1 MEFETWGYQ
10 YIRGASDQFIRH
22 IEGENALNIYPEYG
36 QRHARADELISHL
49 LGSEPC
55 LFYIRREGLGRNPEY
70 EIWEFIVAT
79 DRDDFPLPLNLE
91 ERQKTLQIWASVPQD
106 GRGYLGLIKINLVT
120 LEKGQDN
127 AFSSPRFLLLQ
138 PKFQNNIGIPETTF
152 AEIVAMPIS
161 SSYVPT
167 TEHIQGWS
175 NYLKI
180 QKSIAEKSQFY
191 VPAVSFRY
199 SPSKNSITFT
209 INPALATSN
218 GLVSI
223 TTEEF
228 WKRARKAIN
237 KPLKS
242 LANADEIHY
251 RYAGQELGNID
262 KVRPDINQIEVILEP
277 DIAESF
283 TEEDFTLPE
292 ILFFKDNGS
301 LAQIRWQEDALRN
314 LRDGYT
320 HNFNLST
327 FFFEASQARP
337 LVETVQLAK
346 QDLFL
351 DKANDSQLAAVEAVL
366 AAKDLIL
373 LQGPPGTGKT
383 TVITEICYQVAI
395 RGGRTL
401 IASQANLAVDNALS
415 RLPHHPALRPVRDG
429 NSGKVSREGE
439 SFLSANVVNKWLN
452 DTSAEC
458 ENRLSKHQKVVTG
471 LRLLLTSLDRFQD
484 YLQFED
490 NFPQQRQELLNT
502 KRIRDL
508 ECQEKREIYNQL
520 QERQEKIQLMQS
532 ELQQLIASNHVFCIQ
547 QQIKIEELNIRK
559 NEVTLALNELEEWQK
574 TANSQIYVILK
585 RCLQQRNSFTEAL
598 IPLPS
603 QLQVI
608 AQEVCQQPWKQYFDE
623 CQVEINNFIFQ
634 LNEYDEVYKI
644 GNQIYWLLSQKQ
656 ETSVNI
662 ERANSQLSQVK
673 ELLAGKL
680 QGKRPLAVINIL
692 HHHCQITVREIN
704 QFTETRKLEI
714 AAIKLE
720 AIKQEYERL
729 IKNLQGINWEFKLYQ
744 LTARVSNGITGSAN
758 NFLNQL
764 LRDTEQKLLQ
774 ISEFQNNLQAELE
787 HLTILETINNYIECE
802 LENIINITNTA
813 LKELTEAE
821 NIVQEFQTQIEELES
836 DLENYRNWWVSIYK
850 EIPDWLKPDI
860 HDQDLFNTEILRTN
874 IPIKFDL
881 WQQELE
887 KSEAYLNQW
896 ERTIQKWIDKL
907 RQPSDR
913 EYEAL
918 RKKYLD
924 NANVIGVTCMK
935 AAKCNYL
942 QKSSH
947 FDVVIIDEVSKSTP
961 PELLIPTLKG
971 KKVVM
976 IGDYR
981 QLPAILDEEN
991 LDELAEELS
1000 IPRDNLQFLEQ
1011 SWFGLQFQAARTSQP
1026 SIAKR
1031 LNVQYRMHPQIMEAI
1046 NQFYDEG
1053 DGGLNCGLT
1062 NPDIERAHNLAGSV
1076 IKENNH
1082 IMWVPIPL
1090 DRKFGE
1096 KQDGTSYYNEVE
1108 INKIKILCEQ
1118 MEQSWA
1124 SKVANGA
1131 PKKEIGIITFYGSQ
1145 LKRIEKA
1152 FPRNRFPSLDIHTG
1166 TVDRFQG
1173 MEKPII
1179 IVSMVRNNPH
1189 SKFGFAQTPE
1199 RVNVAFSR
1207 AKELL
1212 TIVGCHDLFTQLPI
1226 YKKVSEVVHK
1236 YGGFIDLFK

>member
-10 YIRGASDQFIRH
+10 YIRGASDQFICR
-22 IEGENALNIYPEYG
+22 IEGANALNIYPEYR
-36 QRHARADELISHL
+36 QRHARADELISL
-49 LGSEPC
+49 ILGSEPC
-55 LFYIRREGLGRNPEY
+55 VFYIRRERLGRNPEY

-79 DRDDFPLPLNLE
+79 DRDDFSLPIGLE
-91 ERQKTLQIWASVPQD
+91 ERQKTLQIWASVPRD
-106 GRGYLGLIKINLVT
+106 GRGYLGLIKINLVN
-120 LEKGQDN
+120 LEQGHDN
-127 AFSSPRFLLLQ
+127 AFSSLRLILLQ
-138 PKFQNNIGIPETTF
+138 RDRLNNIGIPETAF

-161 SSYVPT
+161 TSYVPT
-167 TEHIQGWS
+167 KDHIQGWS

-191 VPAVSFRY
+191 VPTVSFRY
-199 SPSKNSITFT
+199 SPSKNSIDFT
-209 INPALATSN
+209 IKPDLATSN
-218 GLVSI
+218 GFVSI
-223 TTEEF
+223 TPEGF
-228 WKRARKAIN
+228 WKRAKKAIN
-237 KPLKS
+237 KPLKY
-242 LANADEIHY
+242 LAHAEEIHY
-251 RYAGQELGNID
+251 RYADQELGNIHQ
-262 KVRPDINQIEVILEP
+262 VRPDINQIEVKLEP

-314 LRDGYT
+314 LRDGHT

-327 FFFEASQARP
+327 FFFEASQAKP
-337 LVETVQLAK
+337 LVETVQIAK

-366 AAKDLIL
+366 AAEDLIL

-383 TVITEICYQVAI
+383 TVITEICYQIAI

-429 NSGKVSREGE
+429 NSGSVSREGE
-439 SFLSANVVNKWLN
+439 SFLSANVVKKWLN

-458 ENRLSKHQKVVTG
+458 ENRLSKHQKVVKG
-471 LRLLLTSLDRFQD
+471 LRPLLTSLDRFQD

-508 ECQEKREIYNQL
+508 ECQEKREIYNKL
-520 QERQEKIQLMQS
+520 REEQEKNQLMQS
-532 ELQQLIASNHVFCIQ
+532 ELQQLIASNQVFCTQ
-547 QQIKIEELNIRK
+547 QQIKIAELNIRK
-559 NEVTLALNELEEWQK
+559 NELILAINELEEWQK
-574 TANSQIYVILK
+574 TANSQIYIILK
-585 RCLQQRNSFTEAL
+585 RCLQQRDSFTEAL

-603 QLQVI
+603 QLQII

-644 GNQIYWLLSQKQ
+644 GNQIYWLFLQKQ
-656 ETSVNI
+656 QTSVNL
-662 ERANSQLSQVK
+662 ETSNSQVSQFK
-673 ELLAGKL
+673 EFLAGKL
-680 QGKRPLAVINIL
+680 QGNRPLAAINKL
-692 HHHCQITVREIN
+692 HHYCQIAIREIN
-704 QFTETRKLEI
+704 QLTETRSLEI
-714 AAIKLE
+714 TTIKLE
-720 AIKQEYERL
+720 AIKQQYEEL
-729 IKNLQGINWEFKLYQ
+729 IKNLQSVNWEFKLYQ
-744 LTARVSNGITGSAN
+744 LTAIISKSITVSAKNL
-758 NFLNQL
+758 LNQL
-764 LRDTEQKLLQ
+764 LRDTEEKLLQ
-774 ISEFQNNLQAELE
+774 ISEYQNNLQAELE
-787 HLTILETINNYIECE
+787 NLKILETINNYIECQV
-802 LENIINITNTA
+802 ENMITITNRA
-813 LKELTEAE
+813 LNELTETE
-821 NIVQEFQTQIEELES
+821 NIVQEVQNQIEELES
-836 DLENYRNWWVSIYK
+836 NLEKYRNWWVSIYK

-860 HDQDLFNTEILRTN
+860 HDQDLFNTEILRTK
-874 IPIKFDL
+874 ILIKFDL
-881 WQQELE
+881 WEQELE

-907 RQPSDR
+907 RQPSDI

-918 RKKYLD
+918 RKTYLD

-947 FDVVIIDEVSKSTP
+947 FDVVIVDEVSKSTP

-1000 IPRDNLQFLEQ
+1000 IPKDNLQFLEQ

-1053 DGGLNCGLT
+1053 DGGLTCGLT
-1062 NPDIERAHNLAGSV
+1062 RPDIERAHNLAGSV

-1108 INKIKILCEQ
+1108 ISKIQILCEQ

-1124 SKVANGA
+1124 NKVAHGA

-1145 LKRIEKA
+1145 LKRIETT

-1173 MEKPII
+1173 MEKPVI

-1212 TIVGCHDLFTQLPI
+1212 IIVGCHDLFTQLPI
-1226 YKKVSEVVHK
+1226 YQKVSQVVHK